1 MRQILIIY
9 SLLKNFTKMKEEIKQ
24 FLKENWKTTA
34 SIIGAAILLAISY
47 ILESCGST
55 WLISGNTVTV
65 NEKCKNDT
73 ITHHNDSNYYEIR
86 QIP

>member
-1 MRQILIIY
+1 
-9 SLLKNFTKMKEEIKQ
+9 MKDELKQ

-47 ILESCGST
+47 IFEGCGST
-55 WLISGNTVTV
+55 WRVSGNTVNV
-65 NEKCKNDT
+65 NNKCLQDSIAHQNDT
-73 ITHHNDSNYYEIR
+73 IENEIR

>member
-1 MRQILIIY
+1 MGTTR
-9 SLLKNFTKMKEEIKQ
+9 EEIKQ

-47 ILESCGST
+47 IFEGCGST
-55 WLISGNTVTV
+55 WRISGNTVNV
-65 NEKCKNDT
+65 NNKCKNDS
-73 ITHHNDSNYYEIR
+73 ITHHNDTIDHEIR

>member
-1 MRQILIIY
+1 
-9 SLLKNFTKMKEEIKQ
+9 MKDEIKQ

-47 ILESCGST
+47 ILGSCDST
-55 WLISGNTVTV
+55 WRITGNTVNV
-65 NEKCKNDT
+65 NNECLNDSITNHNDT
-73 ITHHNDSNYYEIR
+73 INHEIR